1 MRSRVLGVALVLAQV
16 APQPALA
23 DDIAKADALFAEGRA
38 LMKTDLHAAC
48 AKFEESLKWN
58 SQAIGTLLNV
68 ALCDEKLGRVASAVA
83 KFTEARDR
91 AREGALDEHLQA
103 AEERLAALKGRVP
116 FITIKLATEP
126 LPGTRIL
133 IHDKVIAL
141 EALADLPIDPGE
153 HPLVVSAPDHVPYQ
167 TTIKIAESERREVV
181 VPALRKGTVTSS
193 RKTIGKIVT
202 ISGGVALVGGIVI
215 GGVIARGRY
224 NDAFDMYCD
233 DDDKECDP
241 DGLSGTKS
249 ARTLGTVGTVVGA
262 IGLVGV
268 GVGLYLWLRAPDE
281 GTSRGVS
288 LLPQL
293 DPSAPGVVA
302 VGRF

>member
-1 MRSRVLGVALVLAQV
+1 MRSRWIGVALVLAV
-16 APQPALA
+16 ARPALA
-23 DDIAKADALFAEGRA
+23 DDIAKADKLFDEGRA

-48 AKFEESLKWN
+48 EKFEESLKWN

-91 AREGALDEHLQA
+91 AREGAMDVHLQA
-103 AEERLAALKGRVP
+103 AEERLAALAGRVP
-116 FITIKLATEP
+116 HVTIKLATEP

-133 IHDKVIAL
+133 IDDKVIAL
-141 EALADLPIDPGE
+141 DAIADIPIDPGE

-167 TTIKIAESERREVV
+167 TIVKIAEGERRDVT

-202 ISGGVALVGGIVI
+202 ISGGVALASGV
-215 GGVIARGRY
+215 VIAMVARNRY
-224 NDAFDMYCD
+224 NNAFDRYCD

-241 DGLSGTKS
+241 QGLSDTRS
-249 ARTLGTVGTVVGA
+249 ARTLGNVGTVIGA
-262 IGLVGV
+262 IGLVGA
-268 GVGLYLWLRAPDE
+268 GVGLYLWLRAPAE
-281 GTSRGVS
+281 GRSRGVS

-293 DPSAPGVVA
+293 DPGAPGVVA